1 MAHFAK
7 IRVSDNK
14 VMHVIVVSNSEVD
27 FNGDPKGETWCQTT
41 FKTDPSEYYWKQTSY
56 NTGFGIYR
64 NPDGSPHED
73 QTKAF
78 RKNFAGRGMYYHTEK
93 DCFFHPKTPTGM
105 NGWEW
110 DEDKGAFL
118 PPAGQPTVKFW
129 TGPGATNTDPG
140 DLIYYKWDDAT
151 LGWIGRTDTG
161 DPTQD
166 VEMRWDSATEAWIL

>member
-27 FNGDPKGETWCQTT
+27 YNGDPKGETWCQTT

-73 QTKAF
+73 QTKSF

>member
-1 MAHFAK
+1 
-7 IRVSDNK
+7 
-14 VMHVIVVSNSEVD
+14 
-27 FNGDPKGETWCQTT
+27 
-41 FKTDPSEYYWKQTSY
+41 
-56 NTGFGIYR
+56 
-64 NPDGSPHED
+64 
-73 QTKAF
+73 
-78 RKNFAGRGMYYHTEK
+78 MYYHTEK

>member
-27 FNGDPKGETWCQTT
+27 YNGDPKGETWCQTT

-73 QTKAF
+73 QTKSF

-161 DPTQD
+161 DLNQD

>member
-1 MAHFAK
+1 MANFAK
-7 IRVSDNK
+7 IRVSDDK

>member
-27 FNGDPKGETWCQTT
+27 YNGDPKGETWCQTT

-73 QTKAF
+73 QTKSF

-118 PPAGQPTVKFW
+118 PPLGHPTVKFW

-161 DPTQD
+161 DLNQD